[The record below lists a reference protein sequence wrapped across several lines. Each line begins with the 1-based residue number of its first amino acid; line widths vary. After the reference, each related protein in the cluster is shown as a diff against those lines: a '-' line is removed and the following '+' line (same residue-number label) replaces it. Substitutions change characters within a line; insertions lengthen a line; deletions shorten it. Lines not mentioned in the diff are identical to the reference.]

1 MRAVLASKGE
11 LEDITT
17 DKPTPDEHDLLVQV
31 KAVSVNPVDTK
42 VRERAKVSGD
52 DKILGWDAV
61 GEVVA
66 VGSKVSLFSVGDRVW
81 YAGDVTRPGS
91 NAEFQCVDERIAAK
105 APANVPDTQAAAMP
119 LTAITAWELLF
130 ERLQIPGDDSG
141 KDRVLLIV
149 GAAGGVGS
157 MLVQLARKLT
167 KATVIGTASR
177 EASQAWIEELGAH
190 HVLDHSM
197 PLSAELASLG
207 IKDVTDV
214 ASLTHT
220 DDHFNELVRML
231 RPQGKLALIDDP
243 EQALDISG
251 MKQKSLSLHWEFMFT
266 RPMFKTEDM
275 AAQHKLLSELSDLVD
290 NGVINSTLGENMG
303 TINAAN
309 LDKAHQRLKTES
321 TIGKLV
327 LAGF

>member
-11 LEDITT
+11 LKDITT
-17 DKPTPDEHDLLVQV
+17 DKPTPGEHDLLVQV

-66 VGSKVSLFSVGDRVW
+66 VGSKVTLFSKGDRVW

-105 APANVPDTQAAAMP
+105 APANLSDTQAAAMP

-130 ERLQIPGDDSG
+130 ERLQIPRDDTS

-177 EASQAWIEELGAH
+177 EASQTWIEELGAH
-190 HVLDHSM
+190 YVLDHSM
-197 PLSAELASLG
+197 PLSAELAG
-207 IKDVTDV
+207 VGVKDVTDV

-220 DDHFNELVRML
+220 DEHFNELVRML
-231 RPQGKLALIDDP
+231 RPQGRLALIDDP

-266 RPMFKTEDM
+266 RPMFKTSDIAE
-275 AAQHKLLSELSDLVD
+275 QHKLLSELSDLVD
-290 NGVINSTLGENMG
+290 SGVINSTLGESMG
-303 TINAAN
+303 TINAVN
-309 LDKAHQRLKTES
+309 LDKAHQRLKTQS

-327 LAGF
+327 LSGF